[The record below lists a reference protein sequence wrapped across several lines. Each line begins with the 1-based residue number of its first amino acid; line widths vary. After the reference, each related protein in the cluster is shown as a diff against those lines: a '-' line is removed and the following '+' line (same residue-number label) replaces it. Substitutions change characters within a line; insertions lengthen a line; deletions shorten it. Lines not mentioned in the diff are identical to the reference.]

1 MTPAIDTLTTPA
13 GTPRP
18 QWQRLLAV
26 VAVGA
31 IFWTIISVLGAL
43 TSLNDDLRRGVQ
55 GDFWLILG
63 ASARTAMALACLGG
77 AVYACLT
84 RWPRW
89 TANARA
95 IASGYGLLLLLCLPL
110 QLTFIGKLYLQ
121 EDGPGLSWSSIAS
134 QVEAIDRFAPILHWT
149 SVTAVY
155 FAMVAIKVWQQNQ
168 LRTLA
173 LAHAQAAALAA
184 RLELEEQHG
193 MALRAQLEPHFVF
206 NALSA
211 ISAMVRAD
219 KDVALTGIQGLSDL
233 LRYALGASERHWVS
247 VAEELDF
254 LKDYLALQHL
264 RYGERLRI
272 AIDGVSPLVLDCDCP
287 PLLLQPLVENALR
300 HDLDCHEG
308 ASDIRLR
315 LDCREGAL
323 IIRVTNPV
331 HHGAVH
337 NPGVGLGLR
346 NIAARLQLAY
356 GAAATM
362 QAGVVNGLFD
372 VVIRMPAHAPD

>member
-1 MTPAIDTLTTPA
+1 MTTAIDTLTPPA
-13 GTPRP
+13 TAPCP
-18 QWQRLLAV
+18 QWQHLLATF
-26 VAVGA
+26 AAGA
-31 IFWTIISVLGAL
+31 GLWTLISAIGAL

-55 GDFWLILG
+55 GSFWLILG
-63 ASARTAMALACLGG
+63 ASARTSVALALLGC

-84 RWPRW
+84 RWARW
-89 TANARA
+89 TANARG
-95 IASGYGLLLLLCLPL
+95 IVSGYGLLLLLCLPL
-110 QLTFIGKLYLQ
+110 QLTFVGKLYLQ

-134 QVEAIDRFAPILHWT
+134 QMEAVDRFAPILHWT

-168 LRTLA
+168 QRSLA

-184 RLELEEQHG
+184 RLELEEQRG

-206 NALSA
+206 NALNA

-219 KDVALTGIQGLSDL
+219 KEVALTGIQGLSDL

-247 VAEELDF
+247 LGEELNFVD
-254 LKDYLALQHL
+254 DYLALQRL
-264 RYGERLRI
+264 RYGDRLQI
-272 AIDGVSPLVLDCDCP
+272 AIDGVSAAVLDCDCP

-308 ASDIRLR
+308 ASDIRLLLER
-315 LDCREGAL
+315 RDGAL
-323 IIRVTNPV
+323 FIRVTNPV
-331 HHGAVH
+331 HHGAAH

-346 NIAARLQLAY
+346 NIGARLQLAY
-356 GAAATM
+356 GSAATL
-362 QAGVVNGLFD
+362 QAGMVNGLFE
-372 VVIRMPAHAPD
+372 VNIRIPAHAPD